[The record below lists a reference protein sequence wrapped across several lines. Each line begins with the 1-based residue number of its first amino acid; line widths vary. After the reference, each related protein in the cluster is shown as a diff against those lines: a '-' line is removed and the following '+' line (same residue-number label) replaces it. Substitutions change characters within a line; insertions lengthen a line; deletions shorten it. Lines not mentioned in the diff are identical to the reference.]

1 LTPIYRYRGHVGNSK
16 GGAQAA
22 LEAFGP
28 QSPEELAERLGVSRA
43 RDLVRRHLE
52 PMVALE
58 LVEDRGG
65 TWALRGDHRE
75 RAEDLRREPFV
86 TVSRRRRERRDGD
99 RMVRW
104 VEETELDASEIERAE
119 MTRERHRRERERF
132 REKVAREAEVESVAF
147 DQLPDATP
155 VQLADAR
162 YRFEERRYRR
172 NKTYG
177 HSVDERSEDTALG
190 GTVAHDG
197 YLVRRDTGEVVG
209 EDHPRGCQCLRCA
222 HRAMS
227 EREEGAA

>member
-1 LTPIYRYRGHVGNSK
+1 
-16 GGAQAA
+16 
-22 LEAFGP
+22 
-28 QSPEELAERLGVSRA
+28 
-43 RDLVRRHLE
+43 
-52 PMVALE
+52 
-58 LVEDRGG
+58 
-65 TWALRGDHRE
+65 LRGDHRE

-132 REKVAREAEVESVAF
+132 REKVAREAEVESVGF

-155 VQLADAR
+155 DQLADAR

-177 HSVDERSEDTALG
+177 HAVDERSEDTALG
-190 GTVAHDG
+190 GTVAHEG
-197 YLVRRDTGEVVG
+197 YVVERDTGEIVG
-209 EDHPRGCQCLRCA
+209 ESHAPDCECVGCEHGRLS
-222 HRAMS
+222 S